1 METIVGESWW
11 RNYYRNKTNTT
22 TICTFIRSVF
32 FSTNPVKNVHK
43 KERKGT
49 RSKKVN
55 ALFLRKKNVPV
66 FLERILRRTGQSHL
80 ERVPIFLE
88 RFFFLKK
95 WHLLFWNKF
104 LSVRFSWTLLTRQS
118 WHLLRLGNFSS
129 ATRRALSDGVLHLFV
144 AQAVLKI
151 IFFLDQD
158 C

>member
-1 METIVGESWW
+1 MVRPWD
-11 RNYYRNKTNTT
+11 
-22 TICTFIRSVF
+22 
-32 FSTNPVKNVHK
+32 NPVKNVHK

-66 FLERILRRTGQSHL
+66 FLERILRRTGQSLL

-104 LSVRFSWTLLTRQS
+104 LSVRFWWTLLTRQS
-118 WHLLRLGNFSS
+118 WHLLRLDNFSS

-144 AQAVLKI
+144 AQTVLKI

-158 C
+158 CWLWNTSYRRFHHFWHQFQRIAL

>member
-1 METIVGESWW
+1 MWLELQLRIKEILFELFRHLNIW
-11 RNYYRNKTNTT
+11 
-22 TICTFIRSVF
+22 FF
-32 FSTNPVKNVHK
+32 FSKLYWFRIYPVKNVHK
-43 KERKGT
+43 KEREGT

-66 FLERILRRTGQSHL
+66 FLERILRRTGQSLL

-104 LSVRFSWTLLTRQS
+104 LSVRFWWTLLTRQS
-118 WHLLRLGNFSS
+118 WHLLRLDNFSS

-144 AQAVLKI
+144 AQTVLKI
-151 IFFLDQD
+151 IFFWDQD